1 MAEMTTQDIVKNSDE
16 VRDHNLDW
24 ERTYASLVLAVRSN
38 EYRVFRTNNTLFLIH
53 IDSPGVAQ
61 VYTFNADSKHR
72 FLGNMKEFLKA
83 MEVAKYH
90 TVYGITDSEQML
102 RVMERAGFNGKIEQM
117 GMENGKPMFK
127 GTMNVSSRR

>member
-24 ERTYASLVLAVRSN
+24 ETTYASLVLAVKSN
-38 EYRVFRTNNTLFLIH
+38 EYRVLRTNNTLFLIH

-83 MEVAKYH
+83 MKVAKYH
-90 TVYGITDSEQML
+90 TVYGVTNNEQML
-102 RVMERAGFNGKIEQM
+102 RVMERAGFNGKIEQV
-117 GMENGKPMFK
+117 GTQDGKPAFK
-127 GTMNVSSRR
+127 GTMRV